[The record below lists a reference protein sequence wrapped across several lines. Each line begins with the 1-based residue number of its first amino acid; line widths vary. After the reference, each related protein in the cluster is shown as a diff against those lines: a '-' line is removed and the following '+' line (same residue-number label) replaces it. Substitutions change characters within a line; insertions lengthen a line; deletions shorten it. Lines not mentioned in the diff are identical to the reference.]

1 MEGQEDAETS
11 IMATNDEVRTLI
23 RSWIKE
29 KELCAM
35 EMKKLADELETHTK
49 KCTISKCVGSTVAVA
64 GLIGAAVTTLTTGG
78 IAALAIA
85 AATGGVG
92 VSFGANIVESML
104 SSETMEKVKKAEKKS
119 DKKKEQ
125 ILKLS
130 KDLKAEVPKLTRR
143 NSNNLLVDFASHDAS
158 PQDMNSGQLNP
169 DVNAALVSILT
180 IFKMQSEDLSVGSLH
195 DIENLIKGIS
205 AVALGATMTRSFM
218 VRFSYYIHMLF

>member
-1 MEGQEDAETS
+1 
-11 IMATNDEVRTLI
+11 MATNDEVKRLI

-35 EMKKLADELETHTK
+35 EMKKLANELEIRRK
-49 KCTISKCVGSTVAVA
+49 NCTISKCVGSTVAVA
-64 GLIGAAVTTLTTGG
+64 GLIGAVVATLTTGG

-119 DKKKEQ
+119 DKKKEK

-130 KDLKAEVPKLTRR
+130 KDLKVEVPKLTRR

-158 PQDMNSGQLNP
+158 PQDMNSVQLNP

>member
-1 MEGQEDAETS
+1 
-11 IMATNDEVRTLI
+11 MATNDEVIGLI

-35 EMKKLADELETHTK
+35 EMKKLADELETHTRN
-49 KCTISKCVGSTVAVA
+49 CTISKCVGSTVAVA
-64 GLIGAAVTTLTTGG
+64 GLIGAGVATLTTGG
-78 IAALAIA
+78 IAAPAIA